1 MEKHIISEGQTAID
15 VSIQYFGDIETGLFQ
30 ILTANNYSIN
40 ETLNSGVELTI
51 NNEQPGDAK
60 SVQFFKNRNFTII
73 NAEQPET
80 IISGGDF
87 NNDFS
92 NDFNN

>member
-1 MEKHIISEGQTAID
+1 MVKHIISEGQTAID
-15 VSIQYFGDIETGLFQ
+15 VSIQHFGDIETGLFQ
-30 ILTANNYSIN
+30 VLTDNNISLN
-40 ETLNSGVELTI
+40 ETLNSGVQLTI

-60 SVQFFKNRNFTII
+60 SVQYFKNRNFTII
-73 NAEQPET
+73 NAEQSEL